1 MEKTTSFVM
10 NYSFGV
16 GNGKSKVRGAPQ
28 MDSSYEREC
37 WVKGCRGVGVM
48 GRPRGEGIQKL
59 PIIEAFHKNCILNL
73 LFILILEDR
82 CVIHFVFLFFAFFYK
97 TWKNGMIK

>member
-48 GRPRGEGIQKL
+48 RPRGEGIQKL
-59 PIIEAFHKNCILNL
+59 PIIEAFHKNCRLNL

-82 CVIHFVFLFFAFFYK
+82 CVIHLLRVSLFRFFYK
-97 TWKNGMIK
+97 TWKNGMK